1 MVIFPFSARKKTRI
15 QHFLKT
21 AENPKKSYVRN
32 LSKKKENPFKALFKH
47 SCSKIF
53 IELKVI
59 AFLIFT
65 HFLHFFKKVLFETC
79 KEDNIWFGY
88 TDNYVRVK
96 TSGKNIQKNFIAP
109 VKICAVESMPAEA
122 VLV

>member
-1 MVIFPFSARKKTRI
+1 MFFFRKKTRA
-15 QHFLKT
+15 L
-21 AENPKKSYVRN
+21 
-32 LSKKKENPFKALFKH
+32 KKKFLLQTQLG
-47 SCSKIF
+47 KI
-53 IELKVI
+53 
-59 AFLIFT
+59 
-65 HFLHFFKKVLFETC
+65 KKVLFETC